1 MQRRLYWVIIW
12 RLILEPDQ
20 PAPVETKKLHQK
32 PWVWIVA
39 ASITLLITIIV
50 GAITWYTV
58 SLQPVNSSSKES
70 IRFVVKKGEGNAQI
84 AQNLEEA
91 KIIRSSSAMV
101 LYLKLARKPANLQT
115 GTYVISPS
123 YSVQKV
129 VSYLENGNTDLF
141 NVTISPGR
149 TLDEIKKDL
158 TKYGYSSQ
166 EVEAALKANYSSP
179 LLADKPADADL
190 EGYIFPETFE
200 MDANGDLQSL
210 FQRSIDTLYTRL
222 QQDGMIEKF
231 KARGLNIHQALTL
244 GSIIQEEASDP
255 NEQPQIAQVF
265 YKRMQDGMKLESDV
279 TFHYAAKKMGV
290 APRVDLQSP
299 YNTRLVAG
307 LPPTPISN
315 MNYSALEAVANP
327 AAGDYVYFIAGD
339 NGKIYYA
346 HTFEEHTEN
355 IKKHCVVLCGNAS

>member
-1 MQRRLYWVIIW
+1 M
-12 RLILEPDQ
+12 EPEQ
-20 PAPVETKKLHQK
+20 IAPKPTKKIYHK
-32 PWVWIVA
+32 PWIWIVGISSA
-39 ASITLLITIIV
+39 ILVIV
-50 GAITWYTV
+50 ILGSALWYTV
-58 SLQPVNSSSKES
+58 SLQPVDSSSKES

-101 LYLKLARKPANLQT
+101 LYLKLARKPASLQT

-129 VSYLENGNTDLF
+129 VSHLENGNTDLF

-149 TLDEIKKDL
+149 TLNEIKKDL
-158 TKYGYSSQ
+158 NKYGYSSQ
-166 EVEAALKANYSSP
+166 EVEAALKANYNSP
-179 LLADKPADADL
+179 LLADKPAGADL

-210 FQRSIDTLYTRL
+210 FQRSIDTLYARL
-222 QQDGMIEKF
+222 LSDGMIEKF

-244 GSIIQEEASDP
+244 ASIIQEEASDP
-255 NEQPQIAQVF
+255 TEQPQIAQVF
-265 YKRMQDGMKLESDV
+265 YKRIQDNMKLESDV
-279 TFHYAAKKMGV
+279 TFHYAAKKLGV
-290 APRVDLQSP
+290 APRVDIVSP
-299 YNTRLVAG
+299 YNTRLVGG

-315 MNYSALEAVANP
+315 MNYSALQAVANP
-327 AAGDYVYFIAGD
+327 ASGEYVYFIAGD

-346 HTFEEHTEN
+346 HTFEQHTEN
-355 IKKHCVVLCGNAS
+355 IKKHCQKLCGNAA